1 MARPR
6 NHLKWGWAALFF
18 AIVGGIALESLHA
31 FKAEMLLG
39 VDQETTRLMWRLA
52 HAHGAL
58 LGVVN
63 ILYALTNHHKPLE
76 LKQGKAVSTALIMAT
91 ILLPGGFLLGG
102 DHAHGRRSRNWDHS
116 HSPRRRVAPFC
127 RGSDFVSGPLTL
139 RSSVVLDKEQQPRRG
154 ASSRRLPSA
163 NGGER

>member
-31 FKAEMLLG
+31 FKAETFLG

-63 ILYALTNHHKPLE
+63 ILYALTCHHQSLE
-76 LKQGKAVSTALIMAT
+76 FAQDKTVSTALIMAT

-102 DHAHGRRSRNWDHS
+102 IMPMDGD
-116 HSPRRRVAPFC
+116 PGIGIILIPLGGVALLFAVF
-127 RGSDFVSGPLTL
+127 RILLQV
-139 RSSVVLDKEQQPRRG
+139 R
-154 ASSRRLPSA
+154 
-163 NGGER
+163 

>member
-31 FKAEMLLG
+31 FKAETYLG
-39 VDQETTRLMWRLA
+39 VDQETRRLMWRLA

-63 ILYALTNHHKPLE
+63 ILYGLTCHHQSQE
-76 LKQGKAVSTALIMAT
+76 FTQGTTVSTALIVAT
-91 ILLPGGFLLGG
+91 ILLPGGLLLGG
-102 DHAHGRRSRNWDHS
+102 IMPMDGD
-116 HSPRRRVAPFC
+116 PGIGIILIPLGGVALLFAVF
-127 RGSDFVSGPLTL
+127 RIFLHV
-139 RSSVVLDKEQQPRRG
+139 R
-154 ASSRRLPSA
+154 
-163 NGGER
+163 